1 MKKLFAL
8 TLCAMAVV
16 GCKTEIEKDVSL
28 KNLLNEPIKT
38 ETALLN
44 IEIPACSSH
53 EESRNPSDS
62 LIRIQQTIPSVFTK
76 AKYKECFKKKFDS
89 FASFEIPIGVGAVL
103 EKPNFENEINI
114 YSVGNRKLNVRT
126 DQNLA
131 KRIRDFVKSEHI
143 SDLEMIV
150 SLNIV
155 NDTEQ
160 EQSFAVL
167 SSYLDGLPL
176 SYFSSI
182 SYKPGDK
189 FNIRLSNVAAD
200 MLWKN
205 ENQKLNYTTILTT
218 PFKVD
223 EITK

>member
-1 MKKLFAL
+1 M
-8 TLCAMAVV
+8 
-16 GCKTEIEKDVSL
+16 
-28 KNLLNEPIKT
+28 
-38 ETALLN
+38 
-44 IEIPACSSH
+44 
-53 EESRNPSDS
+53 
-62 LIRIQQTIPSVFTK
+62 
-76 AKYKECFKKKFDS
+76 
-89 FASFEIPIGVGAVL
+89 
-103 EKPNFENEINI
+103 
-114 YSVGNRKLNVRT
+114 
-126 DQNLA
+126 
-131 KRIRDFVKSEHI
+131 KSEHI